1 MERRAQYTLGSCAS
15 HSDQPELNRAGLG
28 ALPGTETNFRCG
40 LQPAV
45 HLPVRG
51 GLPDISTYL
60 FTYIST
66 YPGGRG
72 GVLANAGDPARVRAL
87 LPQLHPVPV
96 QDGGLPVGL
105 QPEHPPHSR
114 PGGTNIKF
122 YHYIIKIFSANK

>member
-1 MERRAQYTLGSCAS
+1 MWRDAHNIYTLGSCAS
-15 HSDQPELNRAGLG
+15 PSDQPEPNRAGPG
-28 ALPGTETNFRCG
+28 ALPGTQTNIRCG

-51 GLPDISTYL
+51 GLLDKSTYLHLHIYISTYL
-60 FTYIST
+60 

-105 QPEHPPHSR
+105 QPEHPPHPR
-114 PGGTNIKF
+114 PGGANIKV
-122 YHYIIKIFSANK
+122 